1 MVHSLLSLDDG
12 WASHHLG
19 KGLSEAAMTNFD
31 ILGREQNAIMQG
43 QSRDV
48 VTFSEGE
55 DGKGQDL
62 AFGELEIC
70 PVQVPC
76 G

>member
-1 MVHSLLSLDDG
+1 
-12 WASHHLG
+12 
-19 KGLSEAAMTNFD
+19 MTNFD